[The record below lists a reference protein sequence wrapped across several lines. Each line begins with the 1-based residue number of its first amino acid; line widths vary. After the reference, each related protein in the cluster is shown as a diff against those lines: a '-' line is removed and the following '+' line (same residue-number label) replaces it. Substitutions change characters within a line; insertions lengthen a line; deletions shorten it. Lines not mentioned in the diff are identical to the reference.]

1 MNTNMHD
8 PMNESQAI
16 QAEVEAQRA
25 HILSAAGDE
34 LTRSTARRKAVR
46 RNTLLAIVAVLISIP
61 LLPYLKTE
69 VLSPSTRVLATRQ
82 PSTSPL
88 STPRV
93 AFTSIASS
101 PAKLDFAVISSGPR
115 LTVTKICDEEVE
127 AALADSGHCSRLFRI
142 GTSVRLV
149 DCSTGLPYVIR

>member
-1 MNTNMHD
+1 MNANMRD
-8 PMNESQAI
+8 PMNESQVI

-46 RNTLLAIVAVLISIP
+46 RNTLLALVAILVSIP
-61 LLPYLKTE
+61 LVPYLKSE
-69 VLSPSTRVLATRQ
+69 VLPLSPRVIAIRQ
-82 PSTSPL
+82 PSTVPL
-88 STPRV
+88 PTPRV
-93 AFTSIASS
+93 AFTSSATST
-101 PAKLDFAVISSGPR
+101 AQLDFAVVSSASR
-115 LTVTKICDEEVE
+115 LTITKLRDEEVE

-142 GTSVRLV
+142 GASVRLV

>member
-34 LTRSTARRKAVR
+34 LTKSTARRKVVR
-46 RNTLLAIVAVLISIP
+46 RSTLLALIVTLVSIP
-61 LLPYLKTE
+61 LLPYLKRE
-69 VLSPSTRVLATRQ
+69 VLPPSARVLATTQ

-88 STPRV
+88 PTPRV
-93 AFTSIASS
+93 AFTSSATST
-101 PAKLDFAVISSGPR
+101 AQLDFAVVSSASR
-115 LTVTKICDEEVE
+115 LTITKLRDEEVE

-142 GTSVRLV
+142 GASVRLV

>member
-1 MNTNMHD
+1 MNANMRD
-8 PMNESQAI
+8 PMNESQVI

-46 RNTLLAIVAVLISIP
+46 RNTLLALVAILVSIP
-61 LLPYLKTE
+61 LVPYLKSE
-69 VLSPSTRVLATRQ
+69 VLPLSPRVIAIRQ
-82 PSTSPL
+82 PSTVPL
-88 STPRV
+88 PTPRV
-93 AFTSIASS
+93 AFTSSATSTTQ
-101 PAKLDFAVISSGPR
+101 LDFAVVSNASR
-115 LTVTKICDEEVE
+115 LTITKLRDEEVE

-142 GTSVRLV
+142 GASVRLV